1 MSHIYQ
7 PAMLIE
13 LLKSKGSSTVSDIA
27 KALLEHDQSQIEYY
41 EQITKN
47 MVGRVLTDN
56 NGITRK
62 LKSGNRVAGY
72 EIPDFDQLTHSEV
85 LALIGLCESKITDYV
100 ANRGDR
106 IWSHRRKSAGYVSG
120 TLRYE
125 VLKRAKFRCE
135 LCGVMVA
142 DKALEVD
149 HIVPRNHGGTDDIS
163 NFQALCYSCNAMKR
177 DRDDTDFRGI
187 AESYND
193 RELGCPFCKADHTR
207 IIAENALCYAVE
219 DSFPVTP
226 HHTLIIPK
234 RHVSGFF
241 DLYQPELNAI
251 HALLAQL
258 KQRIEN
264 SDNMVR
270 GFNVGVNSGEAAGQT
285 IFHCHVHLIPRR
297 KGDID
302 NPRGGVRG
310 VIPEKQNYA
319 P

>member
-1 MSHIYQ
+1 MAHVYQ

-13 LLKSKGSSTVSDIA
+13 LLKSKGSSMVSDIA
-27 KALLEHDQSQIEYY
+27 KALLAHDQSQIEYY

-62 LKSGNRVAGY
+62 PKHGNRVAGY

-85 LALIGLCESKITDYV
+85 LALISLCESKITDYV
-100 ANRGDR
+100 AKRGDR
-106 IWSHRRKSAGYVSG
+106 IWSHRRKSEGYVSG

-135 LCGVMVA
+135 LCGVMDA

-187 AESYND
+187 SDSYEK
-193 RELGCPFCKADHTR
+193 REEGCVFCEVEDAK
-207 IIAENALCYAVE
+207 IIAANALCYAVE
-219 DSFPVTP
+219 DNFPVTP
-226 HHTLIIPK
+226 QHTLVIPK
-234 RHVSGFF
+234 RHVSGLS

-264 SDNMVR
+264 SDNTVR

-297 KGDID
+297 KGDIE